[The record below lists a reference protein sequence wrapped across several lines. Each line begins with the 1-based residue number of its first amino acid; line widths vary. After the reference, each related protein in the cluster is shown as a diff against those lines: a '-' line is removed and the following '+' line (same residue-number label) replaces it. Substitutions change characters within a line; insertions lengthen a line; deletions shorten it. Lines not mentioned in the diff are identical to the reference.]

1 MYKLV
6 KLSAGLYVGADN
18 VDRIE
23 VDAYG
28 RGLTVYTKSGSNHW
42 VDRDY
47 SRTAYE
53 TMDRL
58 VKELN
63 S

>member
-1 MYKLV
+1 MSKFV

-23 VDAYG
+23 VDTYG
-28 RGLTVYTKSGSNHW
+28 RGLTIYTKSGSNHW

-47 SRTAYE
+47 NKTAYE

-58 VKELN
+58 VGELN
-63 S
+63 G